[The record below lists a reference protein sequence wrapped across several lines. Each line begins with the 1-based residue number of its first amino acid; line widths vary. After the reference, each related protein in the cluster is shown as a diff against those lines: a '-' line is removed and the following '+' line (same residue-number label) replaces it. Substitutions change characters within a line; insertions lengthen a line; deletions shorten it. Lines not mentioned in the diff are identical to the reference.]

1 MTFWLFNI
9 QVAAME
15 NDPFTHDKPDVLVR
29 SKNR

>member
-9 QVAAME
+9 QVAME
-15 NDPFTHDKPDVLVR
+15 NDPFTNDKPDVLVR